1 MRDGRAEAKALGQ
14 VVTFGVGHPVAV
26 ERIFCAAEA
35 IDLLVGIADC
45 HLADRCILLCAA
57 ITVVHVLP
65 SIEQNGVKSFA
76 QVGLA

>member
-35 IDLLVGIADC
+35 IDLLVGIGRLPPC
-45 HLADRCILLCAA
+45 GPVVFLLCR
-57 ITVVHVLP
+57 
-65 SIEQNGVKSFA
+65 Q
-76 QVGLA
+76 